1 MADDDIKE
9 GKISWKFMLPL
20 VLGTMMNPLNSTMLA
35 TALITLC
42 GSFHTSVGQGA
53 ILIVSLYVT
62 STVAQPL
69 MGRLAD
75 IFSAKKINA
84 LGFLLVFAAAL
95 VGIFAPA
102 FNWLILSRIL
112 MGLGTSA
119 AYPSAIS
126 LINKKYAEAKLPV
139 PGNVLGIIAISGQV
153 SAVMGPTLG
162 GLLTEFLGWRGIF
175 FINVPWVIV
184 GLILSRSIPDYPSS
198 KINKGKNIL
207 QRIDAVGIILF
218 SSFLLS
224 LLFLL
229 LQIAFSRSYFGLT
242 ILFLAAT
249 IWWEWRH
256 EAPFIDVELIY
267 KRPALALV
275 YVRTLCTYY
284 ILYLLLYALP
294 QWLQSIRHIQPAH
307 VGLMLMPMTLTA
319 ITSGYL
325 ISKLN
330 KPVLQNVIGTFV
342 MLAACGCIFLINVDT
357 PIYLFIGCTI
367 VAGLA
372 DGINMIANQSLLNQE
387 SPLAQK
393 GVSFGLFRT
402 AGYIGAIASGTQLK
416 KLFSKSVTDHSF
428 HLIGFYALASGAVL
442 LLLIIPLVMRK
453 KQAA

>member
-1 MADDDIKE
+1 MADADIKG

-84 LGFLLVFAAAL
+84 SGFILVFAAAL
-95 VGIFAPA
+95 VGIFAPT

-126 LINKKYAEAKLPV
+126 LINKKYAEANMPV
-139 PGNVLGIIAISGQV
+139 PGNVLGIMAISGQV
-153 SAVMGPTLG
+153 SAVLGPTLG
-162 GLLTEFLGWRGIF
+162 GVLTEFFGWRGIF
-175 FINVPWVIV
+175 LINIPWVIV
-184 GLILSRSIPDYPSS
+184 GLILSRAIPDYPSS
-198 KINKGKNIL
+198 NKNNGKNIF
-207 QRIDAVGIILF
+207 QKIDGVGILLF
-218 SSFLLS
+218 SFFLLS

-229 LQIAFSRSYFGLT
+229 LQISFSWPYFGLT
-242 ILFLAAT
+242 LFFLAVS

-256 EAPFIDVELIY
+256 EAPFIDVKLIY

-275 YVRTLCTYY
+275 NVRTFATYY
-284 ILYLLLYALP
+284 ILYMLLYGLP
-294 QWLQSIRHIQPAH
+294 QWLQGIRHIHPAY
-307 VGLMLMPMTLTA
+307 VGLTLMPMTLTA

-325 ISKLN
+325 ISKIN

-342 MLAACGCIFLINVDT
+342 MLAACGSIFLINANT
-357 PIYLFIGCTI
+357 PIYLFVGCTI

-387 SPLAQK
+387 SPLEQK

-416 KLFSKSVTDHSF
+416 KLFSSGVTDHNF
-428 HLIGFYALASGAVL
+428 HQIGFYALASCAIL
-442 LLLIIPLVMRK
+442 LLLIIPLILKK
-453 KQAA
+453 KQAS